1 MDYGDTTSFYEQM
14 TEQMNEC
21 DLTPRERELMA
32 YLIGSLEN
40 DGLLKKKL
48 STLADELEIYA
59 GIQTTE
65 SELEAVLARL
75 QTFDPPGIGARDL
88 RECLCC
94 NSVRMNIAEAGKSS
108 WNMKLSTSCLMNLPI
123 NVGTGLPLACI

>member
-1 MDYGDTTSFYEQM
+1 M

-21 DLTPRERELMA
+21 DLTPREQELMT

-65 SELEAVLARL
+65 AELETVLARL

-88 RECLCC
+88 RECLLLQLGT
-94 NSVRMNIAEAGKSS
+94 NIAGAGKNS
-108 WNMKLSTSCLMNLPI
+108 WSMKLSTNCLMNLPI
-123 NVGTGLPLACI
+123 NAGTGLPPVCI